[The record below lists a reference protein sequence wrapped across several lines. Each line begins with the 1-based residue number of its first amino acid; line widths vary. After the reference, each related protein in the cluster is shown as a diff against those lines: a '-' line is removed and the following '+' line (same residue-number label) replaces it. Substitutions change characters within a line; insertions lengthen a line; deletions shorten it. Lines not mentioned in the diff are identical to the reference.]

1 MSDEDRAAT
10 QHSALSTHRSSG
22 RVLGIDPGERRVG
35 VALSDEL
42 GLLATPLT
50 IIERRSWVA
59 DVAAIAAL
67 VRAHDVTEVVVG
79 HPKTLRGEIGPQ
91 ARRAE
96 RFAREVSRAVSV
108 PVRLWDER
116 YSTIEAAER
125 LAHEGGRARRRH
137 PGSRG
142 HPDAAAAA
150 VILQGYL
157 DSRR

>member
-1 MSDEDRAAT
+1 MTRIMG
-10 QHSALSTHRSSG
+10 L
-22 RVLGIDPGERRVG
+22 DPGERRVG

-42 GLLATPLT
+42 GMLATPLVVL
-50 IIERRSWVA
+50 ERRSRAVDLSVVA
-59 DVAAIAAL
+59 EL
-67 VRAHDVTEVVVG
+67 VQRHGVTEVVVG
-79 HPKTLRGEIGPQ
+79 HPRTLRGEVGPQ

-96 RFAREVSRAVSV
+96 RFAAKLGEAVGI

-116 YSTIEAAER
+116 YSTVEAVER
-125 LAHEGGRARRRH
+125 LERDGKRPRGRR
-137 PGSRG
+137 P

>member
-1 MSDEDRAAT
+1 MTRIMG
-10 QHSALSTHRSSG
+10 L
-22 RVLGIDPGERRVG
+22 DPGERRVG

-42 GLLATPLT
+42 GILATPLVVL
-50 IIERRSWVA
+50 ERRSRAVDLSAVA
-59 DVAAIAAL
+59 EL
-67 VRAHDVTEVVVG
+67 VRRHGVSEVVVG
-79 HPKTLRGEIGPQ
+79 HPRTLRDEVGPQ

-96 RFAREVSRAVSV
+96 RFAAEVGEAAGV

-116 YSTIEAAER
+116 HSTIEAVER
-125 LAHEGGRARRRH
+125 LARDGKRPRGRR
-137 PGSRG
+137 P

>member
-1 MSDEDRAAT
+1 MR
-10 QHSALSTHRSSG
+10 SAG
-22 RVLGIDPGERRVG
+22 RVLGIDPGERRIG
-35 VALSDEL
+35 LALSDEL
-42 GLLATPLT
+42 GVLATPLAVL
-50 IIERRSWVA
+50 ERRSWA
-59 DVAAIAAL
+59 IDVAAIEAL
-67 VRAHDVTEVVVG
+67 VRAHAVTEVVVG
-79 HPKTLRGEIGPQ
+79 HPKTVRGEVGPQ

-125 LAHEGGRARRRH
+125 LAHEGGRARRRR
-137 PGSRG
+137 PGSRD

>member
-1 MSDEDRAAT
+1 MARIMG
-10 QHSALSTHRSSG
+10 L
-22 RVLGIDPGERRVG
+22 DPGERRVG

-42 GLLATPLT
+42 SMLATPLVVL
-50 IIERRSWVA
+50 ERRSRAVDLSVVA
-59 DVAAIAAL
+59 EL
-67 VRAHDVTEVVVG
+67 VQRHGVTEVVVG
-79 HPKTLRGEIGPQ
+79 HPRTLRGEVGPQ

-96 RFAREVSRAVSV
+96 RFAAEVGEATGI

-116 YSTIEAAER
+116 YSTVEAVER
-125 LAHEGGRARRRH
+125 LERDGTRPRGRR
-137 PGSRG
+137 P